1 MRPDLAIGNARL
13 AWRDRIAEEWRTP
26 LLRLALIWSL
36 ILLVTIRDW
45 LAMAHQW
52 WNISTY
58 NHMLLVPA
66 IVTGLVWIRR
76 GELAK
81 IAPKAWWPGGI
92 ALGAAAG
99 LWLLG
104 TYLEINTISQL
115 SAVGA
120 LQASVAA
127 VLGLRVALGL
137 LFPLAY
143 MVFLVPIGGELVPGL
158 QMITADI
165 AITLTRWSGIP
176 AVIDGIMIDT
186 PGGLF
191 EVAEACAGVQFL
203 IAMIALGML
212 VAQSCFRSWPRRAI
226 FLAACIVVPIVAN
239 GIRAWGTIYI
249 AQSQGIAFA
258 AGFDHIVY
266 GWVFFAVV
274 IAVLLGSAWRWFD
287 RAPEDPGIDGTALA
301 HMPLTLSAIVRF
313 VLGQRMDPPAQSR

>member
-1 MRPDLAIGNARL
+1 MRPEATLVPPPAS
-13 AWRDRIAEEWRTP
+13 WRDRLPAQWRTH
-26 LLRLALIWSL
+26 LLRLALIWGV

-45 LAMAHQW
+45 IAMAHQW

-66 IVTGLVWIRR
+66 IVAGLVWIRR

-81 IAPKAWWPGGI
+81 LEPCGWWPGG
-92 ALGAAAG
+92 AAVAAASG
-99 LWLLG
+99 LWLVG
-104 TYLEINTISQL
+104 TSLEINTISQL
-115 SAVGA
+115 GAVGA

-143 MVFLVPIGGELVPGL
+143 MLFLVPIGGELVPGL
-158 QMITADI
+158 QMITASI
-165 AITLTRWSGIP
+165 AIALTRWSGVP
-176 AVIDGIMIDT
+176 AAIDGIMIDT
-186 PGGLF
+186 PAGLF

-203 IAMIALGML
+203 IAMIALGVL
-212 VAQSCFRSWPRRAI
+212 VAQSCFRSWRRRAI
-226 FLAACIVVPIVAN
+226 FLAACVVVPIVAN

-274 IAVLLGSAWRWFD
+274 IAVVLGAAWRWFD
-287 RAPEDPGIDGTALA
+287 REPDDPGIDGTALA
-301 HMPLTLSAIVRF
+301 QMPISAAAVARF
-313 VLGQRMDPPAQSR
+313 ILGPRMDRPDQSR

>member
-1 MRPDLAIGNARL
+1 MRPDLATAHAGPT
-13 AWRDRIAEEWRTP
+13 WRDHISAEWRTP
-26 LLRLALIWSL
+26 LLRLTLLWGL
-36 ILLVTIRDW
+36 LLLVTVRDW
-45 LAMAHQW
+45 AAMAHQW

-66 IVTGLVWIRR
+66 IVAALVWIRR
-76 GELAK
+76 DELLK
-81 IAPKAWWPGGI
+81 ITPKAWWPGSI
-92 ALGAAAG
+92 ALAAAAG

-104 TYLEINTISQL
+104 TSLEINTISQL
-115 SAVGA
+115 GAVGA

-165 AITLTRWSGIP
+165 AITLTHWSGIP
-176 AVIDGIMIDT
+176 AAIDGIMIDT

-203 IAMIALGML
+203 IAMVALGVL
-212 VAQSCFRSWPRRAI
+212 VAQSCFRSWRRRAI

-266 GWVFFAVV
+266 GWVFFAMV

-287 RAPEDPGIDGTALA
+287 RAPEDPGIDGAALA
-301 HMPLTLSAIVRF
+301 HMPLSMAAILRF